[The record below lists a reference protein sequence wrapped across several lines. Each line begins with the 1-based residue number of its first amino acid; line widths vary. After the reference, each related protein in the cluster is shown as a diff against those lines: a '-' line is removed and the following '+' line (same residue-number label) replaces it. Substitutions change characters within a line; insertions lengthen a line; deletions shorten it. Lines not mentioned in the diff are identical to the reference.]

1 MKYQVTVTETLEM
14 VVTVD
19 AASPAEAEEM
29 VEEQWEDADFVLGAE
44 EFTGVTFKAEKCV
57 QIDK

>member
-1 MKYQVTVTETLEM
+1 MKYRVTVTETLEM

-29 VEEQWEDADFVLGAE
+29 VEEQWKDVDFVLGAE